1 MIGVRRGLA
10 AALIGLVVLLLGL
23 AAAPGIHAGGVA
35 AGLACGTVL
44 GVAAARSARRA
55 GVETWGPADLVT
67 LGRAALACGVGALV
81 VDSAAANGAAGGVP
95 ALVGLACVALVLDAV
110 DGRVARRTGTTSP
123 LGARLDGEADAFL
136 MLVLSAY
143 VATTAGPWVLAVG
156 LVRYV
161 FAVAGWGLP
170 WLRADLPPRYWRKVV
185 TATAGIALVVAAAD
199 VSVAATYAG
208 LALAALLLA
217 ESFGRD
223 VAWLWRRRRH
233 EAPCVAPAAVAPAP
247 HRPVGLTSR

>member
-44 GVAAARSARRA
+44 VVAAARSARRA

-81 VDSAAANGAAGGVP
+81 VDSAANGAAGGVP
-95 ALVGLACVALVLDAV
+95 ALIGLACVALVLDAV
-110 DGRVARRTGTTSP
+110 DGRVARRTGTTSR

-143 VATTAGPWVLAVG
+143 VATTVGPWVLAVG

-208 LALAALLLA
+208 LALAAVLLA

-223 VAWLWRRRRH
+223 VGWLWQRRRH
-233 EAPCVAPAAVAPAP
+233 EASCPAPAAAPAR
-247 HRPVGLTSR
+247 HRPAGLTSR

>member
-44 GVAAARSARRA
+44 VVAAARSARRA

-81 VDSAAANGAAGGVP
+81 VDSAANGAAGGVP

-110 DGRVARRTGTTSP
+110 DGRVARRTGTTSR

-143 VATTAGPWVLAVG
+143 VATTVGPWVLAVG

-208 LALAALLLA
+208 LALAAVLLA

-223 VAWLWRRRRH
+223 VGWLWQRRRH
-233 EAPCVAPAAVAPAP
+233 EASCPAPAAAPAR
-247 HRPVGLTSR
+247 HRPAGLTSR

>member
-35 AGLACGTVL
+35 AGIACGTLLV
-44 GVAAARSARRA
+44 VAAARSARRA

-67 LGRAALACGVGALV
+67 LGRAALACGVAALV
-81 VDSAAANGAAGGVP
+81 VDSAANGAAGGVP

-110 DGRVARRTGTTSP
+110 DGLVARRTGTASR

-136 MLVLSAY
+136 MLVLSAH
-143 VATTAGPWVLAVG
+143 VATTVGPWVLAVG

-185 TATAGIALVVAAAD
+185 TATAGIALVVASAD

-208 LALAALLLA
+208 LAFAAVLLA

-223 VAWLWRRRRH
+223 VGWLWQHRRH
-233 EAPCVAPAAVAPAP
+233 EASCLAPAAAPAR
-247 HRPVGLTSR
+247 HRPAGLTSR